1 MYEPGHSGPAGQD
14 ALRADLRR
22 LQTLLARHEQ
32 HLLEARSAHD
42 LRGAEL
48 LARTASL
55 LTEEIA
61 RVRSLLD

>member
-1 MYEPGHSGPAGQD
+1 MYEPGHSGPAGQE

-22 LQTLLARHEQ
+22 METLLARHED
-32 HLLEARSAHD
+32 HLLEARRAQD
-42 LRGAEL
+42 LRAAEL